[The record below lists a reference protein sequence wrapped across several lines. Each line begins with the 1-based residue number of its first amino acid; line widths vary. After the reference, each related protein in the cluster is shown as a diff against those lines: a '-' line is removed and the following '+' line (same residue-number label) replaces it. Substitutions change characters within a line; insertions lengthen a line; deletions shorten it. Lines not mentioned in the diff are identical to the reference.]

1 MTAIARSAAGSHV
14 GKIRANNQDS
24 GYSGRQLFVVA
35 DGMGGHAG
43 GDVASAIAVQRIREI
58 DVPHDSADRA
68 VDALR
73 DALVAANGTLSE
85 VVREHP
91 ELTGMGTTVSAMLV
105 ADGRMAIAHIGDS
118 RIYRLRDGDLIQQTV
133 DHTFVQRLVDSG
145 RITPEEAAVHPRR
158 SVLMRVLGDIEPDPE
173 IDTAIV
179 DLVPGDRWLLC
190 SDGLSGYVSE
200 EKVSAILGTA
210 RSPREATD
218 RLIKEAL
225 DQGAPDNVTVLVFE
239 VAEEAPE
246 EPLGRATV
254 GSAAKPLTF
263 DVAPTKRP
271 VRLPTLLLHPI
282 KSVQQQEDSHFEP
295 ESDEYL
301 DELIEEDR
309 LRARRRRIGW
319 LVGVSVV
326 VLAIV
331 AAGLLGY
338 RWTQSRY
345 FVGTD
350 GSNVIIYQGVQQ
362 GIGPISLSSEYVDTG
377 IRLNDLDAYTQQQL
391 EGTISAGSLPGAR
404 AIVERIDPESDTQAG
419 PQPVPS
425 ELIEPTPSPEVTP

>member
-1 MTAIARSAAGSHV
+1 MAAIAQSAAGSHV

-58 DVPHDSADRA
+58 DGPQQSAELA
-68 VDALR
+68 VEALR
-73 DALVAANGTLSE
+73 DSLVAANATLSE

-105 ADGRMAIAHIGDS
+105 ADGRLAIAHIGDS

-145 RITPEEAAVHPRR
+145 RITAEEAAVHPRR

-173 IDTAIV
+173 IDTTIV
-179 DLVPGDRWLLC
+179 DLVAGDRWMLC
-190 SDGLSGYVSE
+190 SDGLSGYVAE
-200 EKVSAILGTA
+200 EKIAAFLGTA

-225 DQGAPDNVTVLVFE
+225 DQGAPDNVTVIVLD
-239 VAEEAPE
+239 VAEQPGEQE
-246 EPLGRATV
+246 LGRATV

-319 LVGVSVV
+319 LVGVSIV

-331 AAGLLGY
+331 ASGMLGY

-350 GSNVIIYQGVQQ
+350 GQTVIIYQGVQQ
-362 GIGPISLSSEYVDTG
+362 GIGPLSLSSEYVDTG
-377 IRLNDLDAYTQQQL
+377 IRVDELDAYTQQQL

-404 AIVERIDPESDTQAG
+404 AIVERIDPDSDVAAG
-419 PQPVPS
+419 PQPAAS
-425 ELIEPTPSPEVTP
+425 PSPSPTAEPSP